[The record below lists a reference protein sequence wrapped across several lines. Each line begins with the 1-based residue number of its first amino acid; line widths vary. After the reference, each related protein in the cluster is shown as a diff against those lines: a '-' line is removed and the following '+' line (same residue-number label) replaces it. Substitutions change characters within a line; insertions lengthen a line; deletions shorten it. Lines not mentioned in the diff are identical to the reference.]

1 MNDITV
7 LAQSYELLI
16 ENVNETANLLRHLA
30 NNEIDSD
37 YFAVVSECE
46 SYGQETEAELSIT
59 DFALRAAGYV
69 DALVEALEKAQRHA
83 NLTEAE
89 RQAYLGLISKRDE
102 RIRELDKRLIEY
114 AGIATREAHRVA
126 ELEKYRT
133 AFMEWHDKTAWVQS
147 DKRFDVVR
155 PLGKHRADVLR
166 EYIELLEARA
176 AQTLTVRVPVRCD
189 CCYSESEAAMFDGVV
204 AEFREKLELACAIAG
219 IKLQIEGE

>member
-1 MNDITV
+1 MTDIKE
-7 LAQSYELLI
+7 LARTLRQAAEEELMCREASDTSDLWQDEASP
-16 ENVNETANLLRHLA
+16 ENVL
-30 NNEIDSD
+30 
-37 YFAVVSECE
+37 
-46 SYGQETEAELSIT
+46 
-59 DFALRAAGYV
+59 
-69 DALVEALEKAQRHA
+69 ALVEALEILQQENRVSELESDLA
-83 NLTEAE
+83 AE
-89 RQAYLGLISKRDE
+89 EERRGNWFRMAEELGGKLDAAE
-102 RIRELDKRLIEY
+102 EHIRELDKRLIEY